1 MSKTVNS
8 LSESEYQFL
17 LTTEEGQLSDLSE
30 GRLLKLHKR
39 VRRARNK
46 AVSQYRRAGA
56 AKVGAKGGRG
66 LAKKVN
72 VRRAERV
79 EVFEE
84 ALSRVSHQLGVVAHN
99 SAQALKAERLAAAKK
114 KGSGPKSVP
123 DGAGKVTSKGK
134 ARADKTRESSGRKK
148 YEASSIAQGAKR
160 QAKRDKR

>member
-1 MSKTVNS
+1 MPKSVNS
-8 LSESEYQFL
+8 LSEAEYQFL
-17 LTTEEGQLSDLSE
+17 LTTEQDQLSDLSE

-66 LAKKVN
+66 LAKKAN
-72 VRRAERV
+72 ARRAERV

-99 SAQALKAERLAAAKK
+99 NAVALKAERLAAAEKK
-114 KGSGPKSVP
+114 NSGPTPAP

-134 ARADKTRESSGRKK
+134 ARVDKTRDSSGRKK
-148 YEASSIAQGAKR
+148 YEASSKAKGARR